1 MSTETLLGEV
11 DRVKNEDSE
20 FKYDFDEDLYNHIDC
35 DIGTDDF
42 KEDVSQ
48 TIPMI
53 TPNSLFCRVLSHL
66 KFHKNIS
73 KLEFLKKISFFMGA

>member
-1 MSTETLLGEV
+1 MSTETLLGEG

-35 DIGTDDF
+35 DIGTVDL

-48 TIPMI
+48 TIPI
-53 TPNSLFCRVLSHL
+53 TTLNNSDNNTKQFR
-66 KFHKNIS
+66 
-73 KLEFLKKISFFMGA
+73 